1 MTSYQKPGIND
12 LPNREEVNMNNDR
25 IIIPDSNIGVNA
37 NSGYQTN
44 NIRAMNQQPM
54 MSNNQYQAGGYQGQG
69 YIPNDGAPAPYGQP
83 NVYQEAPP
91 VNYPPQSL
99 PMNSN
104 NVVAQPAIVPQGHV
118 VIQPGQPLPP
128 GYFIQNGQL
137 YYMPPQQ
144 LQPKTQQPVNQVIV
158 VEKKTVVKKGNT
170 DEEDAACCCL
180 LCSAICCCCLTFFGG
195 H

>member
-118 VIQPGQPLPP
+118 IQPGQPLPP

-144 LQPKTQQPVNQVIV
+144 LQPRTQQPVNQVIV

-170 DEEDAACCCL
+170 DAEDAACCCL
-180 LCSAICCCCLTFFGG
+180 LCSALCCCCLTFFGG